1 MIIISAW
8 WCTFFGLFGGFPKT
22 ARGVTVFPF
31 IFLRSKEEMIPWLIN
46 HEKIHIRQQFEL
58 LFFGA
63 ILLHGAEMLYALLI
77 LRLSWYQS
85 YLWCS
90 IEQEAYRNQ
99 NDSDYLKNRKM
110 FAQFKYLRNKKKFTH
125 KDGVVTYL

>member
-1 MIIISAW
+1 MIIISAR
-8 WCTFFGLFGGFPKT
+8 WCFFFGLFSGFPK
-22 ARGVTVFPF
+22 AAKAVTVFPF
-31 IFLRSKEEMIPWLIN
+31 IFVRSKEEMIPWLIN
-46 HEKIHIRQQFEL
+46 HELIHLRQQLEL

-63 ILLHGAEMLYALLI
+63 LLLHISEIIFAVLV
-77 LRLSWYQS
+77 LRLSWYET

-110 FAQFKYLRNKKKFTH
+110 FDQFEYLRDKKKFTH